1 MEDIDI
7 AEYKKSLSELYEIL
21 KHLPIEARNKI
32 PDEELKFYESNR
44 DLNYQYIY
52 DTSLSVNE
60 QKLMDITIMLIA
72 NIYVNYWAENKEELQ
87 EISTIVKDI
96 IENTDFSYLYSKE
109 HRIFSIGFNIEEN
122 KLTDS
127 YYDLLAS
134 EARQASLV
142 AIAKNDVPSKHWNN
156 LSRTLTVL
164 RKYKGLI
171 SWSGTAFEYLMPNIN
186 IPRYKGSLLDE
197 SCKFAIMN
205 QIEYSQKLGIP
216 WGISEA
222 AFNLKDLQG
231 NYQYKAFGIPW
242 LGLKRGLADEMVSA
256 TYGSVLAITDMPTA
270 VLKNLKEL
278 EKQVEKKIEES
289 GYEIDNFKLQVTNRP
304 DLGEYQINDAMQ
316 LAKKYHK
323 NPREIAEDI
332 TEKLEELNIFT
343 NINIAGPGFINVSL
357 SDEFLISIIEKMST
371 NIESNIDKQEK
382 KTIVLDYGGANVAK
396 ALHVGHL
403 RSANIGE
410 ALKRLARLLG
420 HTVISDAHLGDYGR
434 PLGLVILEIK
444 KRYPNLE
451 YFNEEYT
458 GDYKD
463 IELPITNKDLEE
475 IYPIAST
482 KAKEDEA
489 YLEEARIIT
498 TKLQNHERGYY
509 DIWQRIIE
517 ISKEEIKKVYDE
529 LNVYYDLWEGES
541 NAAEY
546 VDDLIEILESKN
558 LVEISDGAK
567 IIDVKEDDDKSPMPP
582 LLLVKSNGSISYE
595 TTDLATI
602 LERKKKIDPD
612 EIWYCVDGRQ
622 QLHFEQVFRAARKA
636 NLVSDNVKLEYIGFG
651 TMNGKDGKPFK
662 TRDGG
667 VMSLKSLIDEV
678 KKETEKRINKDI
690 VAEEN
695 IEETVDKIAIS
706 TLKYADLIPF
716 RTTDYIF
723 DPEKFSEVEGK
734 TGPYLLYSTVRMA
747 SLLNK
752 ATDEKQTTYKKV
764 KNKTDRNIIL
774 TLLELPNVLTRSFE
788 MKSLNEIADYLY
800 DLTSKYNKFY
810 SENKVLTE
818 EDEDLKESWLVLT
831 NTVYKTNLLLLDTL
845 GLKVPEKM

>member
-1 MEDIDI
+1 M
-7 AEYKKSLSELYEIL
+7 S
-21 KHLPIEARNKI
+21 
-32 PDEELKFYESNR
+32 
-44 DLNYQYIY
+44 
-52 DTSLSVNE
+52 
-60 QKLMDITIMLIA
+60 
-72 NIYVNYWAENKEELQ
+72 
-87 EISTIVKDI
+87 I
-96 IENTDFSYLYSKE
+96 I
-109 HRIFSIGFNIEEN
+109 
-122 KLTDS
+122 
-127 YYDLLAS
+127 
-134 EARQASLV
+134 
-142 AIAKNDVPSKHWNN
+142 
-156 LSRTLTVL
+156 
-164 RKYKGLI
+164 
-171 SWSGTAFEYLMPNIN
+171 
-186 IPRYKGSLLDE
+186 
-197 SCKFAIMN
+197 
-205 QIEYSQKLGIP
+205 
-216 WGISEA
+216 
-222 AFNLKDLQG
+222 
-231 NYQYKAFGIPW
+231 
-242 LGLKRGLADEMVSA
+242 
-256 TYGSVLAITDMPTA
+256 
-270 VLKNLKEL
+270 KEL

-357 SDEFLISIIEKMST
+357 SDEFLINIIEKMST

-546 VDDLIEILESKN
+546 VDELIEILESKK

-567 IIDVKEDDDKSPMPP
+567 IIDVKEEDDKSPMPP

-622 QLHFEQVFRAARKA
+622 QLHFDQVFRATRKA
-636 NLVSDNVKLEYIGFG
+636 NLVSDDVKLEYIGFG

-695 IEETVDKIAIS
+695 IEETVDNIAIS

-752 ATDEKQTTYKKV
+752 AKDEKQTTYKKV
-764 KNKTDRNIIL
+764 KNKTDRDIIL

-831 NTVYKTNLLLLDTL
+831 NTVYKANLLLLDTL

>member
-1 MEDIDI
+1 M
-7 AEYKKSLSELYEIL
+7 S
-21 KHLPIEARNKI
+21 
-32 PDEELKFYESNR
+32 
-44 DLNYQYIY
+44 
-52 DTSLSVNE
+52 
-60 QKLMDITIMLIA
+60 
-72 NIYVNYWAENKEELQ
+72 
-87 EISTIVKDI
+87 I
-96 IENTDFSYLYSKE
+96 I
-109 HRIFSIGFNIEEN
+109 
-122 KLTDS
+122 
-127 YYDLLAS
+127 
-134 EARQASLV
+134 
-142 AIAKNDVPSKHWNN
+142 
-156 LSRTLTVL
+156 
-164 RKYKGLI
+164 
-171 SWSGTAFEYLMPNIN
+171 
-186 IPRYKGSLLDE
+186 
-197 SCKFAIMN
+197 
-205 QIEYSQKLGIP
+205 
-216 WGISEA
+216 
-222 AFNLKDLQG
+222 
-231 NYQYKAFGIPW
+231 
-242 LGLKRGLADEMVSA
+242 
-256 TYGSVLAITDMPTA
+256 
-270 VLKNLKEL
+270 KEL

-323 NPREIAEDI
+323 NPRKIAENI
-332 TEKLEELNIFT
+332 KEKLEELNIFT

-357 SDEFLISIIEKMST
+357 SDEFLINIIEKMST
-371 NIESNIDKQEK
+371 DIESNIDKQEK

-546 VDDLIEILESKN
+546 VDELIEILESKN

-567 IIDVKEDDDKSPMPP
+567 IIDVKEEDDKSPMPP

-622 QLHFEQVFRAARKA
+622 QLHFEQVFRATRKA
-636 NLVSDNVKLEYIGFG
+636 NLVSDDVKLEYIGFG

-695 IEETVDKIAIS
+695 IEETVDNIAIS

-752 ATDEKQTTYKKV
+752 AKDEKQTTYKKV
-764 KNKTDRNIIL
+764 KNKTDRDIIL

>member
-1 MEDIDI
+1 M
-7 AEYKKSLSELYEIL
+7 S
-21 KHLPIEARNKI
+21 
-32 PDEELKFYESNR
+32 
-44 DLNYQYIY
+44 
-52 DTSLSVNE
+52 
-60 QKLMDITIMLIA
+60 
-72 NIYVNYWAENKEELQ
+72 
-87 EISTIVKDI
+87 I
-96 IENTDFSYLYSKE
+96 I
-109 HRIFSIGFNIEEN
+109 
-122 KLTDS
+122 
-127 YYDLLAS
+127 
-134 EARQASLV
+134 
-142 AIAKNDVPSKHWNN
+142 
-156 LSRTLTVL
+156 
-164 RKYKGLI
+164 
-171 SWSGTAFEYLMPNIN
+171 
-186 IPRYKGSLLDE
+186 
-197 SCKFAIMN
+197 
-205 QIEYSQKLGIP
+205 
-216 WGISEA
+216 
-222 AFNLKDLQG
+222 
-231 NYQYKAFGIPW
+231 
-242 LGLKRGLADEMVSA
+242 
-256 TYGSVLAITDMPTA
+256 
-270 VLKNLKEL
+270 KEL

-332 TEKLEELNIFT
+332 KEKLEELNIFT

-357 SDEFLISIIEKMST
+357 SDEFLINIIEKMST
-371 NIESNIDKQEK
+371 DIESNIDKQEK

-509 DIWQRIIE
+509 DIWQKIIE

-546 VDDLIEILESKN
+546 VDELIEMLEFKN

-636 NLVSDNVKLEYIGFG
+636 NLVSDDVKLEYIGFG

-690 VAEEN
+690 VAEKN
-695 IEETVDKIAIS
+695 IEETADKIAIS

-752 ATDEKQTTYKKV
+752 AKDEKQTTYKKV
-764 KNKTDRNIIL
+764 KNKTDRDIIL

-831 NTVYKTNLLLLDTL
+831 NTVYKANLLLLDTL

>member
-1 MEDIDI
+1 M
-7 AEYKKSLSELYEIL
+7 S
-21 KHLPIEARNKI
+21 
-32 PDEELKFYESNR
+32 
-44 DLNYQYIY
+44 
-52 DTSLSVNE
+52 
-60 QKLMDITIMLIA
+60 
-72 NIYVNYWAENKEELQ
+72 
-87 EISTIVKDI
+87 I
-96 IENTDFSYLYSKE
+96 I
-109 HRIFSIGFNIEEN
+109 
-122 KLTDS
+122 
-127 YYDLLAS
+127 
-134 EARQASLV
+134 
-142 AIAKNDVPSKHWNN
+142 
-156 LSRTLTVL
+156 
-164 RKYKGLI
+164 
-171 SWSGTAFEYLMPNIN
+171 
-186 IPRYKGSLLDE
+186 
-197 SCKFAIMN
+197 
-205 QIEYSQKLGIP
+205 
-216 WGISEA
+216 
-222 AFNLKDLQG
+222 
-231 NYQYKAFGIPW
+231 
-242 LGLKRGLADEMVSA
+242 
-256 TYGSVLAITDMPTA
+256 
-270 VLKNLKEL
+270 KEL

-357 SDEFLISIIEKMST
+357 SDEFLINIIEKMST

-482 KAKEDEA
+482 KAKEDET

-546 VDDLIEILESKN
+546 VDELIEILESKN

-622 QLHFEQVFRAARKA
+622 QLHFEQVFRATRKA
-636 NLVSDNVKLEYIGFG
+636 NLVSDDVKLEYIGFG

-695 IEETVDKIAIS
+695 IEETVDNIAIS

-752 ATDEKQTTYKKV
+752 AKDEKQTTYKKV
-764 KNKTDRNIIL
+764 KNKTDRDIIL

-788 MKSLNEIADYLY
+788 IKSLNEIADYLY

-831 NTVYKTNLLLLDTL
+831 NTVYKANLLLLDTL

>member
-1 MEDIDI
+1 M
-7 AEYKKSLSELYEIL
+7 S
-21 KHLPIEARNKI
+21 
-32 PDEELKFYESNR
+32 
-44 DLNYQYIY
+44 
-52 DTSLSVNE
+52 
-60 QKLMDITIMLIA
+60 
-72 NIYVNYWAENKEELQ
+72 
-87 EISTIVKDI
+87 I
-96 IENTDFSYLYSKE
+96 I
-109 HRIFSIGFNIEEN
+109 
-122 KLTDS
+122 
-127 YYDLLAS
+127 
-134 EARQASLV
+134 
-142 AIAKNDVPSKHWNN
+142 
-156 LSRTLTVL
+156 
-164 RKYKGLI
+164 
-171 SWSGTAFEYLMPNIN
+171 
-186 IPRYKGSLLDE
+186 
-197 SCKFAIMN
+197 
-205 QIEYSQKLGIP
+205 
-216 WGISEA
+216 
-222 AFNLKDLQG
+222 
-231 NYQYKAFGIPW
+231 
-242 LGLKRGLADEMVSA
+242 
-256 TYGSVLAITDMPTA
+256 
-270 VLKNLKEL
+270 KEL

-289 GYEIDNFKLQVTNRP
+289 GYEIDNFKLKVTNRP

-357 SDEFLISIIEKMST
+357 SDEFLINIIEKMST

-546 VDDLIEILESKN
+546 VDELIEILESKN

-622 QLHFEQVFRAARKA
+622 QLHFEQVFRATRKA
-636 NLVSDNVKLEYIGFG
+636 NLVSDDVKLEYIGFG

-690 VAEEN
+690 VAEKN
-695 IEETVDKIAIS
+695 IEETVDNIAIS

-752 ATDEKQTTYKKV
+752 AKDEKQTTYKKV
-764 KNKTDRNIIL
+764 KNKTDRDIIL

-831 NTVYKTNLLLLDTL
+831 NTVYKANLLLLDTL

>member
-1 MEDIDI
+1 M
-7 AEYKKSLSELYEIL
+7 S
-21 KHLPIEARNKI
+21 
-32 PDEELKFYESNR
+32 
-44 DLNYQYIY
+44 
-52 DTSLSVNE
+52 
-60 QKLMDITIMLIA
+60 
-72 NIYVNYWAENKEELQ
+72 
-87 EISTIVKDI
+87 I
-96 IENTDFSYLYSKE
+96 I
-109 HRIFSIGFNIEEN
+109 
-122 KLTDS
+122 
-127 YYDLLAS
+127 
-134 EARQASLV
+134 
-142 AIAKNDVPSKHWNN
+142 
-156 LSRTLTVL
+156 
-164 RKYKGLI
+164 
-171 SWSGTAFEYLMPNIN
+171 
-186 IPRYKGSLLDE
+186 
-197 SCKFAIMN
+197 
-205 QIEYSQKLGIP
+205 
-216 WGISEA
+216 
-222 AFNLKDLQG
+222 
-231 NYQYKAFGIPW
+231 
-242 LGLKRGLADEMVSA
+242 
-256 TYGSVLAITDMPTA
+256 
-270 VLKNLKEL
+270 KEL

-332 TEKLEELNIFT
+332 KEKLEELNIFT

-357 SDEFLISIIEKMST
+357 SDEFLINIIEKMST
-371 NIESNIDKQEK
+371 DIESNIDKQEK

-546 VDDLIEILESKN
+546 VDELIEILESKN

-636 NLVSDNVKLEYIGFG
+636 NLVSDDVKLEYIGFG

-695 IEETVDKIAIS
+695 IEETVDNIAIS

-752 ATDEKQTTYKKV
+752 AKAEKQTTYKKV
-764 KNKTDRNIIL
+764 KNKTDRDIIL

-831 NTVYKTNLLLLDTL
+831 NTVYKANLLLLDTL

>member
-1 MEDIDI
+1 M
-7 AEYKKSLSELYEIL
+7 S
-21 KHLPIEARNKI
+21 
-32 PDEELKFYESNR
+32 
-44 DLNYQYIY
+44 
-52 DTSLSVNE
+52 
-60 QKLMDITIMLIA
+60 
-72 NIYVNYWAENKEELQ
+72 
-87 EISTIVKDI
+87 I
-96 IENTDFSYLYSKE
+96 I
-109 HRIFSIGFNIEEN
+109 
-122 KLTDS
+122 
-127 YYDLLAS
+127 
-134 EARQASLV
+134 
-142 AIAKNDVPSKHWNN
+142 
-156 LSRTLTVL
+156 
-164 RKYKGLI
+164 
-171 SWSGTAFEYLMPNIN
+171 
-186 IPRYKGSLLDE
+186 
-197 SCKFAIMN
+197 
-205 QIEYSQKLGIP
+205 
-216 WGISEA
+216 
-222 AFNLKDLQG
+222 
-231 NYQYKAFGIPW
+231 
-242 LGLKRGLADEMVSA
+242 
-256 TYGSVLAITDMPTA
+256 
-270 VLKNLKEL
+270 KEL

-332 TEKLEELNIFT
+332 KEKLEELNIFT

-357 SDEFLISIIEKMST
+357 SDEFLINIIEKMST

-546 VDDLIEILESKN
+546 VDELIEILESKN

-567 IIDVKEDDDKSPMPP
+567 IIDVKEEDDKSPMPP

-622 QLHFEQVFRAARKA
+622 QLHFEQVFRATRKA
-636 NLVSDNVKLEYIGFG
+636 NLVSDDVKLDYIGFG

-695 IEETVDKIAIS
+695 IEETVDNIAIS

-752 ATDEKQTTYKKV
+752 AKDEKQTTYKKV
-764 KNKTDRNIIL
+764 KNKTDRDIIL

-831 NTVYKTNLLLLDTL
+831 NTGYKANLLLLDTL

>member
-1 MEDIDI
+1 M
-7 AEYKKSLSELYEIL
+7 S
-21 KHLPIEARNKI
+21 
-32 PDEELKFYESNR
+32 
-44 DLNYQYIY
+44 
-52 DTSLSVNE
+52 
-60 QKLMDITIMLIA
+60 
-72 NIYVNYWAENKEELQ
+72 
-87 EISTIVKDI
+87 I
-96 IENTDFSYLYSKE
+96 I
-109 HRIFSIGFNIEEN
+109 
-122 KLTDS
+122 
-127 YYDLLAS
+127 
-134 EARQASLV
+134 
-142 AIAKNDVPSKHWNN
+142 
-156 LSRTLTVL
+156 
-164 RKYKGLI
+164 
-171 SWSGTAFEYLMPNIN
+171 
-186 IPRYKGSLLDE
+186 
-197 SCKFAIMN
+197 
-205 QIEYSQKLGIP
+205 
-216 WGISEA
+216 
-222 AFNLKDLQG
+222 
-231 NYQYKAFGIPW
+231 
-242 LGLKRGLADEMVSA
+242 
-256 TYGSVLAITDMPTA
+256 
-270 VLKNLKEL
+270 KEL

-357 SDEFLISIIEKMST
+357 SDEFLINIIEKMST

-546 VDDLIEILESKN
+546 VDELIEILESKN

-567 IIDVKEDDDKSPMPP
+567 IIDVKEEDDKSPMPP

-622 QLHFEQVFRAARKA
+622 QLHFEQVFRATRKA
-636 NLVSDNVKLEYIGFG
+636 NLVSDDVKLEYIGFG

-752 ATDEKQTTYKKV
+752 AKDEKQTTYKKV
-764 KNKTDRNIIL
+764 KNKTDRDIIL

-818 EDEDLKESWLVLT
+818 ENEDLKESWLVLT
-831 NTVYKTNLLLLDTL
+831 NTVYKANLLLLDTL

>member
-1 MEDIDI
+1 M
-7 AEYKKSLSELYEIL
+7 S
-21 KHLPIEARNKI
+21 
-32 PDEELKFYESNR
+32 
-44 DLNYQYIY
+44 
-52 DTSLSVNE
+52 
-60 QKLMDITIMLIA
+60 
-72 NIYVNYWAENKEELQ
+72 
-87 EISTIVKDI
+87 I
-96 IENTDFSYLYSKE
+96 I
-109 HRIFSIGFNIEEN
+109 
-122 KLTDS
+122 
-127 YYDLLAS
+127 
-134 EARQASLV
+134 
-142 AIAKNDVPSKHWNN
+142 
-156 LSRTLTVL
+156 
-164 RKYKGLI
+164 
-171 SWSGTAFEYLMPNIN
+171 
-186 IPRYKGSLLDE
+186 
-197 SCKFAIMN
+197 
-205 QIEYSQKLGIP
+205 
-216 WGISEA
+216 
-222 AFNLKDLQG
+222 
-231 NYQYKAFGIPW
+231 
-242 LGLKRGLADEMVSA
+242 
-256 TYGSVLAITDMPTA
+256 
-270 VLKNLKEL
+270 KEL

-332 TEKLEELNIFT
+332 KEKLEELNIFT

-357 SDEFLISIIEKMST
+357 SDEFLINIIEKMST
-371 NIESNIDKQEK
+371 DIESNIDKQEK

-546 VDDLIEILESKN
+546 VDELIEILESKN

-567 IIDVKEDDDKSPMPP
+567 IIDVKEEDDKSPMPP

-622 QLHFEQVFRAARKA
+622 QLHFEQVFRATRKA
-636 NLVSDNVKLEYIGFG
+636 NLVSDDVKLEYIGFG

-695 IEETVDKIAIS
+695 IEETVDNIAIS

-752 ATDEKQTTYKKV
+752 AKDEKQTTYKKV
-764 KNKTDRNIIL
+764 KNKTDRDIIL

-831 NTVYKTNLLLLDTL
+831 NTVYKANLLLLDTL

>member
-1 MEDIDI
+1 M
-7 AEYKKSLSELYEIL
+7 S
-21 KHLPIEARNKI
+21 
-32 PDEELKFYESNR
+32 
-44 DLNYQYIY
+44 
-52 DTSLSVNE
+52 
-60 QKLMDITIMLIA
+60 
-72 NIYVNYWAENKEELQ
+72 
-87 EISTIVKDI
+87 I
-96 IENTDFSYLYSKE
+96 I
-109 HRIFSIGFNIEEN
+109 
-122 KLTDS
+122 
-127 YYDLLAS
+127 
-134 EARQASLV
+134 
-142 AIAKNDVPSKHWNN
+142 
-156 LSRTLTVL
+156 
-164 RKYKGLI
+164 
-171 SWSGTAFEYLMPNIN
+171 
-186 IPRYKGSLLDE
+186 
-197 SCKFAIMN
+197 
-205 QIEYSQKLGIP
+205 
-216 WGISEA
+216 
-222 AFNLKDLQG
+222 
-231 NYQYKAFGIPW
+231 
-242 LGLKRGLADEMVSA
+242 
-256 TYGSVLAITDMPTA
+256 
-270 VLKNLKEL
+270 KEL

-323 NPREIAEDI
+323 NPREIAKDI

-357 SDEFLISIIEKMST
+357 SDEFLINIIEKMST

-546 VDDLIEILESKN
+546 VDELIEILESKN

-567 IIDVKEDDDKSPMPP
+567 IIDVKEEDDKSPMPP

-622 QLHFEQVFRAARKA
+622 QLHFDQVFRATRKA
-636 NLVSDNVKLEYIGFG
+636 NLVSDDVKLEYIGFG

-695 IEETVDKIAIS
+695 IEETVDNIAIS

-752 ATDEKQTTYKKV
+752 AKDEKQTTYKKV
-764 KNKTDRNIIL
+764 KNKTDRDVIL

-831 NTVYKTNLLLLDTL
+831 NTVYKANLLLLDTL

>member
-1 MEDIDI
+1 M
-7 AEYKKSLSELYEIL
+7 S
-21 KHLPIEARNKI
+21 
-32 PDEELKFYESNR
+32 
-44 DLNYQYIY
+44 
-52 DTSLSVNE
+52 
-60 QKLMDITIMLIA
+60 
-72 NIYVNYWAENKEELQ
+72 
-87 EISTIVKDI
+87 I
-96 IENTDFSYLYSKE
+96 I
-109 HRIFSIGFNIEEN
+109 
-122 KLTDS
+122 
-127 YYDLLAS
+127 
-134 EARQASLV
+134 
-142 AIAKNDVPSKHWNN
+142 
-156 LSRTLTVL
+156 
-164 RKYKGLI
+164 
-171 SWSGTAFEYLMPNIN
+171 
-186 IPRYKGSLLDE
+186 
-197 SCKFAIMN
+197 
-205 QIEYSQKLGIP
+205 
-216 WGISEA
+216 
-222 AFNLKDLQG
+222 
-231 NYQYKAFGIPW
+231 
-242 LGLKRGLADEMVSA
+242 
-256 TYGSVLAITDMPTA
+256 
-270 VLKNLKEL
+270 KEL

-332 TEKLEELNIFT
+332 KEKLEELNIFT

-357 SDEFLISIIEKMST
+357 SDEFLINIIEKMST
-371 NIESNIDKQEK
+371 NIESNIDKQKK

-546 VDDLIEILESKN
+546 VDELIEILESKN

-567 IIDVKEDDDKSPMPP
+567 IIDVKEEDDKSPMPP

-622 QLHFEQVFRAARKA
+622 QLHFEQVFRATRKA
-636 NLVSDNVKLEYIGFG
+636 NLVSDDVKLEYIGFG

-695 IEETVDKIAIS
+695 IEETVDNIAIS

-752 ATDEKQTTYKKV
+752 AKDEKQTTYKKV
-764 KNKTDRNIIL
+764 KNKTDRDIIL

-831 NTVYKTNLLLLDTL
+831 NTVYKANLLLLDTL

>member
-1 MEDIDI
+1 M
-7 AEYKKSLSELYEIL
+7 S
-21 KHLPIEARNKI
+21 
-32 PDEELKFYESNR
+32 
-44 DLNYQYIY
+44 
-52 DTSLSVNE
+52 
-60 QKLMDITIMLIA
+60 
-72 NIYVNYWAENKEELQ
+72 
-87 EISTIVKDI
+87 I
-96 IENTDFSYLYSKE
+96 I
-109 HRIFSIGFNIEEN
+109 
-122 KLTDS
+122 
-127 YYDLLAS
+127 
-134 EARQASLV
+134 
-142 AIAKNDVPSKHWNN
+142 
-156 LSRTLTVL
+156 
-164 RKYKGLI
+164 
-171 SWSGTAFEYLMPNIN
+171 
-186 IPRYKGSLLDE
+186 
-197 SCKFAIMN
+197 
-205 QIEYSQKLGIP
+205 
-216 WGISEA
+216 
-222 AFNLKDLQG
+222 
-231 NYQYKAFGIPW
+231 
-242 LGLKRGLADEMVSA
+242 
-256 TYGSVLAITDMPTA
+256 
-270 VLKNLKEL
+270 KEL

-357 SDEFLISIIEKMST
+357 SDEFLINIIEKMST
-371 NIESNIDKQEK
+371 DIESNIDKQEK

-546 VDDLIEILESKN
+546 VDELIEILESKN

-622 QLHFEQVFRAARKA
+622 QLHFEQVFRATRKA
-636 NLVSDNVKLEYIGFG
+636 NLVSDDVKLEYIGFG

-695 IEETVDKIAIS
+695 IEETVDNIAIS

-752 ATDEKQTTYKKV
+752 AKDEKQTTYKKV
-764 KNKTDRNIIL
+764 KNKTDRDIIL

-831 NTVYKTNLLLLDTL
+831 NTVYKANLLLLDTL

>member
-1 MEDIDI
+1 
-7 AEYKKSLSELYEIL
+7 
-21 KHLPIEARNKI
+21 
-32 PDEELKFYESNR
+32 
-44 DLNYQYIY
+44 
-52 DTSLSVNE
+52 
-60 QKLMDITIMLIA
+60 
-72 NIYVNYWAENKEELQ
+72 
-87 EISTIVKDI
+87 
-96 IENTDFSYLYSKE
+96 
-109 HRIFSIGFNIEEN
+109 
-122 KLTDS
+122 
-127 YYDLLAS
+127 
-134 EARQASLV
+134 
-142 AIAKNDVPSKHWNN
+142 
-156 LSRTLTVL
+156 
-164 RKYKGLI
+164 
-171 SWSGTAFEYLMPNIN
+171 
-186 IPRYKGSLLDE
+186 
-197 SCKFAIMN
+197 
-205 QIEYSQKLGIP
+205 
-216 WGISEA
+216 
-222 AFNLKDLQG
+222 
-231 NYQYKAFGIPW
+231 
-242 LGLKRGLADEMVSA
+242 
-256 TYGSVLAITDMPTA
+256 
-270 VLKNLKEL
+270 
-278 EKQVEKKIEES
+278 
-289 GYEIDNFKLQVTNRP
+289 
-304 DLGEYQINDAMQ
+304 MQ

-357 SDEFLISIIEKMST
+357 SDEFLINIIEKMST

-546 VDDLIEILESKN
+546 VDELIEILESKN

-622 QLHFEQVFRAARKA
+622 QLHFEQVFRATRKA
-636 NLVSDNVKLEYIGFG
+636 NLVSDDVKLEYIGFG

-695 IEETVDKIAIS
+695 IEETVDNIAIS

-752 ATDEKQTTYKKV
+752 AKDEKQTTYKKV
-764 KNKTDRNIIL
+764 KNKTDRDIIL

-788 MKSLNEIADYLY
+788 IKSLNEIADYLY

-831 NTVYKTNLLLLDTL
+831 NTVYKANLLLLDTL

>member
-1 MEDIDI
+1 M
-7 AEYKKSLSELYEIL
+7 S
-21 KHLPIEARNKI
+21 
-32 PDEELKFYESNR
+32 
-44 DLNYQYIY
+44 
-52 DTSLSVNE
+52 
-60 QKLMDITIMLIA
+60 
-72 NIYVNYWAENKEELQ
+72 
-87 EISTIVKDI
+87 I
-96 IENTDFSYLYSKE
+96 I
-109 HRIFSIGFNIEEN
+109 
-122 KLTDS
+122 
-127 YYDLLAS
+127 
-134 EARQASLV
+134 
-142 AIAKNDVPSKHWNN
+142 
-156 LSRTLTVL
+156 
-164 RKYKGLI
+164 
-171 SWSGTAFEYLMPNIN
+171 
-186 IPRYKGSLLDE
+186 
-197 SCKFAIMN
+197 
-205 QIEYSQKLGIP
+205 
-216 WGISEA
+216 
-222 AFNLKDLQG
+222 
-231 NYQYKAFGIPW
+231 
-242 LGLKRGLADEMVSA
+242 
-256 TYGSVLAITDMPTA
+256 
-270 VLKNLKEL
+270 KEL

-357 SDEFLISIIEKMST
+357 SDEFLINIIEKMST
-371 NIESNIDKQEK
+371 DIENNIDKQEK

-482 KAKEDEA
+482 KAKEDET

-546 VDDLIEILESKN
+546 VDELIEILESKN

-567 IIDVKEDDDKSPMPP
+567 IIDVVEDDDKSPMPP

-622 QLHFEQVFRAARKA
+622 QLHFEQVFRATRKA
-636 NLVSDNVKLEYIGFG
+636 NLVSDDVKLEYIGFG

-695 IEETVDKIAIS
+695 IEETVDNIAIS

-752 ATDEKQTTYKKV
+752 AKDEKQTTYKKV
-764 KNKTDRNIIL
+764 KNKTDRDIIL

-831 NTVYKTNLLLLDTL
+831 NTVYKANLLLLDTL

>member
-1 MEDIDI
+1 M
-7 AEYKKSLSELYEIL
+7 S
-21 KHLPIEARNKI
+21 
-32 PDEELKFYESNR
+32 
-44 DLNYQYIY
+44 
-52 DTSLSVNE
+52 
-60 QKLMDITIMLIA
+60 
-72 NIYVNYWAENKEELQ
+72 
-87 EISTIVKDI
+87 I
-96 IENTDFSYLYSKE
+96 I
-109 HRIFSIGFNIEEN
+109 
-122 KLTDS
+122 
-127 YYDLLAS
+127 
-134 EARQASLV
+134 
-142 AIAKNDVPSKHWNN
+142 
-156 LSRTLTVL
+156 
-164 RKYKGLI
+164 
-171 SWSGTAFEYLMPNIN
+171 
-186 IPRYKGSLLDE
+186 
-197 SCKFAIMN
+197 
-205 QIEYSQKLGIP
+205 
-216 WGISEA
+216 
-222 AFNLKDLQG
+222 
-231 NYQYKAFGIPW
+231 
-242 LGLKRGLADEMVSA
+242 
-256 TYGSVLAITDMPTA
+256 
-270 VLKNLKEL
+270 KEL

-323 NPREIAEDI
+323 NPREIAENI

-357 SDEFLISIIEKMST
+357 SDEFLINIIEKMST
-371 NIESNIDKQEK
+371 DIESNIDKQEK

-546 VDDLIEILESKN
+546 VDELIEILESKN

-636 NLVSDNVKLEYIGFG
+636 NLVSDDVKLEYIGFG

-752 ATDEKQTTYKKV
+752 AKAEKQTTYKKV
-764 KNKTDRNIIL
+764 KNKTDRDIIL

-831 NTVYKTNLLLLDTL
+831 NTVYKANLLLLDTL

>member
-1 MEDIDI
+1 
-7 AEYKKSLSELYEIL
+7 
-21 KHLPIEARNKI
+21 
-32 PDEELKFYESNR
+32 
-44 DLNYQYIY
+44 
-52 DTSLSVNE
+52 
-60 QKLMDITIMLIA
+60 MDIITKTEEIIK
-72 NIYVNYWAENKEELQ
+72 NILEKNN
-87 EISTIVKDI
+87 
-96 IENTDFSYLYSKE
+96 
-109 HRIFSIGFNIEEN
+109 FNEEN
-122 KLTDS
+122 VVLNTS
-127 YYDLLAS
+127 
-134 EARQASLV
+134 
-142 AIAKNDVPSKHWNN
+142 
-156 LSRTLTVL
+156 SRPEF
-164 RKYKGLI
+164 GQ
-171 SWSGTAFEYLMPNIN
+171 F
-186 IPRYKGSLLDE
+186 
-197 SCKFAIMN
+197 
-205 QIEYSQKLGIP
+205 
-216 WGISEA
+216 
-222 AFNLKDLQG
+222 
-231 NYQYKAFGIPW
+231 QYNG
-242 LGLKRGLADEMVSA
+242 
-256 TYGSVLAITDMPTA
+256 
-270 VLKNLKEL
+270 
-278 EKQVEKKIEES
+278 
-289 GYEIDNFKLQVTNRP
+289 
-304 DLGEYQINDAMQ
+304 AMG
-316 LAKKYHK
+316 LAKKYK
-323 NPREIAEDI
+323 TNPKEIAQKIVED
-332 TEKLEELNIFT
+332 LNEFDIFD
-343 NINIAGPGFINVSL
+343 NINIAGPGFINISYKIEYLTEYLTEISKDVS
-357 SDEFLISIIEKMST
+357 ENVKRYP
-371 NIESNIDKQEK
+371 K
-382 KTIVLDYGGANVAK
+382 KKIFLDYGGANVAK

-403 RSANIGE
+403 RTANIGE

-546 VDDLIEILESKN
+546 VDELIEILESKK

-622 QLHFEQVFRAARKA
+622 QLHFEQVFRATRKA
-636 NLVSDNVKLEYIGFG
+636 NLVSDDVKLEYIGFG

-695 IEETVDKIAIS
+695 IEETVDNIAIS

-752 ATDEKQTTYKKV
+752 AKDEKQTTYKKV
-764 KNKTDRNIIL
+764 KNKTDRDIIL

>member
-1 MEDIDI
+1 M
-7 AEYKKSLSELYEIL
+7 S
-21 KHLPIEARNKI
+21 
-32 PDEELKFYESNR
+32 
-44 DLNYQYIY
+44 
-52 DTSLSVNE
+52 
-60 QKLMDITIMLIA
+60 
-72 NIYVNYWAENKEELQ
+72 
-87 EISTIVKDI
+87 I
-96 IENTDFSYLYSKE
+96 I
-109 HRIFSIGFNIEEN
+109 
-122 KLTDS
+122 
-127 YYDLLAS
+127 
-134 EARQASLV
+134 
-142 AIAKNDVPSKHWNN
+142 
-156 LSRTLTVL
+156 
-164 RKYKGLI
+164 
-171 SWSGTAFEYLMPNIN
+171 
-186 IPRYKGSLLDE
+186 
-197 SCKFAIMN
+197 
-205 QIEYSQKLGIP
+205 
-216 WGISEA
+216 
-222 AFNLKDLQG
+222 
-231 NYQYKAFGIPW
+231 
-242 LGLKRGLADEMVSA
+242 
-256 TYGSVLAITDMPTA
+256 
-270 VLKNLKEL
+270 KEL

-357 SDEFLISIIEKMST
+357 SDEFLINIIEKMST

-546 VDDLIEILESKN
+546 VDELIKILESKN

-567 IIDVKEDDDKSPMPP
+567 IIDVKEEDDKSPMPP

-622 QLHFEQVFRAARKA
+622 QLHFEQVFRATRKA
-636 NLVSDNVKLEYIGFG
+636 NLVSDDVKLEYIGFG

-695 IEETVDKIAIS
+695 IEETVDNIAIS

-752 ATDEKQTTYKKV
+752 AKDEKQTTYKKV
-764 KNKTDRNIIL
+764 KNKTDRDIIL

-788 MKSLNEIADYLY
+788 IKSLNEIADYLY

>member
-1 MEDIDI
+1 M
-7 AEYKKSLSELYEIL
+7 S
-21 KHLPIEARNKI
+21 
-32 PDEELKFYESNR
+32 
-44 DLNYQYIY
+44 
-52 DTSLSVNE
+52 
-60 QKLMDITIMLIA
+60 
-72 NIYVNYWAENKEELQ
+72 
-87 EISTIVKDI
+87 I
-96 IENTDFSYLYSKE
+96 I
-109 HRIFSIGFNIEEN
+109 
-122 KLTDS
+122 
-127 YYDLLAS
+127 
-134 EARQASLV
+134 
-142 AIAKNDVPSKHWNN
+142 
-156 LSRTLTVL
+156 
-164 RKYKGLI
+164 
-171 SWSGTAFEYLMPNIN
+171 
-186 IPRYKGSLLDE
+186 
-197 SCKFAIMN
+197 
-205 QIEYSQKLGIP
+205 
-216 WGISEA
+216 
-222 AFNLKDLQG
+222 
-231 NYQYKAFGIPW
+231 
-242 LGLKRGLADEMVSA
+242 
-256 TYGSVLAITDMPTA
+256 
-270 VLKNLKEL
+270 KEL

-323 NPREIAEDI
+323 NPREIAENI

-357 SDEFLISIIEKMST
+357 SDEFLINIIEKMST
-371 NIESNIDKQEK
+371 DIESNIDKQEK

-509 DIWQRIIE
+509 DIWQKIIE

-546 VDDLIEILESKN
+546 VDELIEMLEFKN

-636 NLVSDNVKLEYIGFG
+636 NLVSDDVKLEYIGFG

-752 ATDEKQTTYKKV
+752 AKDEKQTTYKKV
-764 KNKTDRNIIL
+764 KNKTDRDIIL

-831 NTVYKTNLLLLDTL
+831 NTVYKANLLLLDTL